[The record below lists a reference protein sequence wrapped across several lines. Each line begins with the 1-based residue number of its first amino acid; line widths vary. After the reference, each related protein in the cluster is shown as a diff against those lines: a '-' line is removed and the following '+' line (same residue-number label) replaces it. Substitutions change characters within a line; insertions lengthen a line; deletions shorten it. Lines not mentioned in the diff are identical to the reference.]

1 MRKADRLLAFLLL
14 LQTITYAQAEEPR
27 VGLVLSGGGAKALA
41 HVGLLRVLEEEGATG
56 FRCRHFNGG
65 GHRSS
70 VRHWL
75 HARSDRKRKCTGW
88 TGRPSY

>member
-41 HVGLLRVLEEEGATG
+41 HIGLLRVLEEEGVRPDFVAGTSMG
-56 FRCRHFNGG
+56 
-65 GHRSS
+65 RS
-70 VRHWL
+70 
-75 HARSDRKRKCTGW
+75 
-88 TGRPSY
+88 